1 MGSRDRPH
9 REVKK
14 KSKAPEA
21 KPKLQPFLEVPQNVE
36 LIKPKR
42 KPRTIVEEEPEMTKE
57 EVALYAIWKVGSDFK
72 LLNRI
77 KMRRREFAGITAAA
91 SLGLLTTPYL
101 GVSQS
106 EVPPSGSIK
115 KGIMWGN
122 IGFGKT
128 ILEKFQAAKSAGFDG
143 VEVMSHLNREEV
155 LHAKALTGLP
165 VPSVCGSMHGK
176 FPLSDPDSGVRAQGL
191 DALKVTIEDAKIYG
205 ADTILFVPG
214 RVSETVG
221 YDECWDRSVAAL
233 KTMVPFAEKMGII
246 LAIENVW
253 NNFLLSPIEMARYV
267 DQFDS
272 PFVRSYFDCGNVLV
286 IGWPEQWIRIL
297 GKRIAR
303 IHIKEYSRK
312 IADKQGKWAG
322 FGVGLQEGDNNWPAI
337 VKALDE
343 VGYHSWATI
352 EQPGG
357 DTPEGLNELC
367 RRLTNILGQ
376 KS

>member
-1 MGSRDRPH
+1 MQR
-9 REVKK
+9 
-14 KSKAPEA
+14 
-21 KPKLQPFLEVPQNVE
+21 LERSDDSEDERVQW
-36 LIKPKR
+36 
-42 KPRTIVEEEPEMTKE
+42 
-57 EVALYAIWKVGSDFK
+57 YAIWKVGSDFK